1 MATVFADTIKGTTI
15 CAVKRNDK
23 IAIAGDGQVT
33 QGESVIMK
41 GNAVKVRRIFDNKI
55 VIGFAGTTAD
65 AFTLSEKLESMLQ
78 KFSGNLLR
86 STVELAQLWRRDN
99 VMRKLE
105 AMLIV
110 ADKNN
115 IFLLSGAGDVIEP
128 DDGICAIGSGGN
140 YALAA
145 AKALMANTDL
155 SAREI
160 AQKSLQIAS
169 EICVYTNGHITVEEV

>member
-65 AFTLSEKLESMLQ
+65 AFTLSEKLESICYVL
-78 KFSGNLLR
+78 
-86 STVELAQLWRRDN
+86 
-99 VMRKLE
+99 
-105 AMLIV
+105 
-110 ADKNN
+110 
-115 IFLLSGAGDVIEP
+115 LLSLLNFGAEITL
-128 DDGICAIGSGGN
+128 CAS
-140 YALAA
+140 
-145 AKALMANTDL
+145 
-155 SAREI
+155 
-160 AQKSLQIAS
+160 
-169 EICVYTNGHITVEEV
+169 